1 MFMIEIKN
9 LCKTYEDHS
18 GQVKALDN
26 VSFNLPNKG
35 MIFIVGKSGC
45 GKTTLLNIL
54 GGLDNLT
61 SGKVFINN
69 KSLSSFSVAELDNY
83 RNNTV
88 GFVFQDFCLIERMT
102 VKNNIKMALEFQN
115 SSTKIN
121 LLFYHTNN

>member
-1 MFMIEIKN
+1 MIEIRN
-9 LCKTYEDHS
+9 LCKTYIDHS
-18 GQVKALDN
+18 GQFKALDN
-26 VSFNLPNKG
+26 VSFSLPNKG

-102 VKNNIKMALEFQN
+102 VKNNIKMALEFH
-115 SSTKIN
+115 KR
-121 LLFYHTNN
+121 